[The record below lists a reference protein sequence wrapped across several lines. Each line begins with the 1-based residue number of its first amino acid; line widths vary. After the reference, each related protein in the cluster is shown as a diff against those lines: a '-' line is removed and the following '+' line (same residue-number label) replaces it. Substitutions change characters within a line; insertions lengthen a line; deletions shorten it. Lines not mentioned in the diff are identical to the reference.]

1 MGIHSREKDPGLQ
14 ARDKAMG
21 FKRQLGFHPFSLPPG
36 GGQFRVRECYSC
48 GGGLKQL
55 GIRAM
60 RSFLLLL
67 LLISGASATPV
78 VPAKDSK
85 ELREIM
91 AAVADPVEDAVH
103 QPVKFRINHIK
114 MEKGWAFVDALPL
127 TKQGKR
133 ISYAGTMFEEWVE
146 EADEVLWVLLRYKR
160 GRWYI
165 VEKEFFTVEA
175 TWIDWPRYFRAP
187 GGIFP
192 KPKID

>member
-1 MGIHSREKDPGLQ
+1 MGIHSRKKDPGLQ
-14 ARDKAMG
+14 ACGEAMG
-21 FKRQLGFHPFSLPPG
+21 FKWQQGSTRSPFSREE
-36 GGQFRVRECYSC
+36 GQFRAWECYSC

-67 LLISGASATPV
+67 FLISGASAAPV

-91 AAVADPVEDAVH
+91 AAVSDPVEDAVH
-103 QPVKFRINHIK
+103 QPVQFRINHIM

-127 TKQGKR
+127 TRQGKR
-133 ISYAGTMFEEWVE
+133 INYAGTMFEEWVE

-187 GGIFP
+187 RGIFP